1 MSIRCDIIKITL
13 FTNKNSNQKI
23 NKSNQSIHSIQ
34 RTTFFVNASSS
45 LQICISTTSSSILIN
60 PCTMSLLRK
69 SSYLGVELKRASSSM
84 VSVLSCY
91 DDEKDDDDRDEEGDE
106 NEDVNYEDDKDIYK
120 NVIM

>member
-1 MSIRCDIIKITL
+1 
-13 FTNKNSNQKI
+13 
-23 NKSNQSIHSIQ
+23 
-34 RTTFFVNASSS
+34 
-45 LQICISTTSSSILIN
+45 
-60 PCTMSLLRK
+60 MSLLRK

-91 DDEKDDDDRDEEGDE
+91 DDEKDDDDDDRDEEGDE